1 MKKILLLFTM
11 AVFLSCETKV
21 VEVPVKGGE
30 IARGENKGSK
40 FYIASDEN
48 VDVVKKLLKAWNN
61 MDPDG
66 MFEVLTDTIT
76 WWVPNSKIPIK
87 ADKEFI
93 TAYLSSYDSIRQD
106 PQGFIPHQWEGQ
118 EHVVVSLASREKKYK
133 KDGTFEDDR
142 LFERF
147 HIKDG
152 KIFRVQAWSAD
163 WYTDCL
169 LYTSPS
175 PRDRG

>member
-40 FYIASDEN
+40 FYIASDDN

-66 MFEVLTDTIT
+66 MFEVLTDTIN

-93 TAYLSSYDSIRQD
+93 TAYLSGYDSIRQD

-163 WYTDCL
+163 WYTD
-169 LYTSPS
+169 
-175 PRDRG
+175 D

>member
-1 MKKILLLFTM
+1 LGLR
-11 AVFLSCETKV
+11 
-21 VEVPVKGGE
+21 VKGGE

-93 TAYLSSYDSIRQD
+93 TAYLSGYDSIRQD

-163 WYTDCL
+163 WYTD
-169 LYTSPS
+169 
-175 PRDRG
+175 D

>member
-1 MKKILLLFTM
+1 
-11 AVFLSCETKV
+11 
-21 VEVPVKGGE
+21 
-30 IARGENKGSK
+30 
-40 FYIASDEN
+40 
-48 VDVVKKLLKAWNN
+48 

-93 TAYLSSYDSIRQD
+93 TAYLSGYDSIRQD

-163 WYTDCL
+163 WYTD
-169 LYTSPS
+169 
-175 PRDRG
+175 D

>member
-1 MKKILLLFTM
+1 MKKIILLFIITT
-11 AVFLSCETKV
+11 FISCETKTI
-21 VEVPVKGGE
+21 EVPVKGGE
-30 IARGENKGSK
+30 IAQGPNKGSK
-40 FYIASDEN
+40 FYIASDDN

-61 MDPDG
+61 MDADG
-66 MFEVLTDTIT
+66 MFEVLEDTIT
-76 WWVPNSKIPIK
+76 WWVPNSKTPIK

-93 TAYLSSYDSIRQD
+93 RAYLSEYDSVSQV

-118 EHVVVSLASREKKYK
+118 EHVVVSMASREKKYK

-163 WYTDCL
+163 WNTD
-169 LYTSPS
+169 
-175 PRDRG
+175 D

>member
-1 MKKILLLFTM
+1 MKKILLLFTTV
-11 AVFLSCETKV
+11 VFLSCETKV

-40 FYIASDEN
+40 FYIASDDN

-93 TAYLSSYDSIRQD
+93 TAYLSSYD
-106 PQGFIPHQWEGQ
+106 
-118 EHVVVSLASREKKYK
+118 
-133 KDGTFEDDR
+133 
-142 LFERF
+142 
-147 HIKDG
+147 
-152 KIFRVQAWSAD
+152 
-163 WYTDCL
+163 
-169 LYTSPS
+169 
-175 PRDRG
+175 

>member
-1 MKKILLLFTM
+1 MKKILLILFIVAFTG
-11 AVFLSCETKV
+11 CETKTI
-21 VEVPVKGGE
+21 EVPVKGGE
-30 IARGENKGSK
+30 IALGPNKGSK
-40 FYIASDEN
+40 FYIVSDDN
-48 VDVVKKLLKAWNN
+48 VDVVKKLLKSWNN

-76 WWVPNSKIPIK
+76 WWVADSKTPIK

-93 TAYLSSYDSIRQD
+93 TAYLSGYDSISQV

-118 EHVVVSLASREKKYK
+118 EHVVVSMASREKKYK

-163 WYTDCL
+163 WYTD
-169 LYTSPS
+169 
-175 PRDRG
+175 D